1 MAGEKDQW
9 KANHSGKLNGS
20 NDYKER
26 NYNKLSKRI
35 FNNILN
41 KTSSKNTFTR
51 LCHKFILS
59 ILFFKMTLS

>member
-1 MAGEKDQW
+1 MAREKDQW

-26 NYNKLSKRI
+26 NYNKLS
-35 FNNILN
+35 NNILN